1 MSKDLCSCVLTIQ
14 CPKIMVIF
22 FNSPLKT
29 RRLATSKY
37 LSFAALSEKGIK
49 VKCKAVDVVRAL
61 INS

>member
-1 MSKDLCSCVLTIQ
+1 
-14 CPKIMVIF
+14 MVIF

-29 RRLATSKY
+29 RLLATSKY